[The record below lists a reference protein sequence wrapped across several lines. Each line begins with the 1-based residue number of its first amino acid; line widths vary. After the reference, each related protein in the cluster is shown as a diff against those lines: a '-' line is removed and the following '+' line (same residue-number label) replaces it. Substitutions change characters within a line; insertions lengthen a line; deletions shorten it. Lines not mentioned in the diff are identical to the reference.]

1 MKFTIDNKE
10 LKRLLKQAIAGVD
23 TKANWEPLTRLKFMI
38 LMDELHIIG
47 SNSISYV
54 DAYTTDVEIVDD
66 VGNYSIYFDDAK
78 LLLKMS
84 GEVTFEYDDVL
95 NKVKIT
101 SGNRK
106 INIRGWSCNG
116 VLFAGEKTHVMD
128 IEEGH
133 LVKVINALSKFTVDV
148 GIKHY
153 ININF
158 AEKRFEACEGSC
170 IAIRDFSSEVLDD
183 SISNMM
189 IHRKYFKLIK
199 GTMSSKSK
207 DIVRM
212 SVSDEFVL
220 LEKDGLKCVI
230 KAEGDEFLRISELLD
245 DVVKAPI
252 YKFRFNRNEAL
263 IALKDSLNL
272 SKEKNV
278 FLYKTKDKI
287 YIYTENRNSSMVE
300 SVETEDIENNSEED
314 LIILFNTQYLIDVLS
329 GINADNVECH
339 MTGYKS
345 PVMFY
350 GEEFRFLVL
359 PKSYDINKGKRIVET
374 ITKEI

>member
-1 MKFTIDNKE
+1 MRFKIGSKE

-23 TKANWEPLTRLKFMI
+23 TKANWEPLTRLTFMI
-38 LMDELHIIG
+38 LMDELHVIG

-54 DAYTTDVEIVDD
+54 DAYTTDVETDD
-66 VGNYSIYFDDAK
+66 VGEYSIYFDEAK

-84 GEVTFEYDDVL
+84 GEITFEYDDVL
-95 NKVKIT
+95 NKVKVT

-133 LVKVINALSKFTVDV
+133 LVKVINALSKFTIDV

-170 IAIRDFSSEVLDD
+170 IAIGDFSSEVLDN

-207 DIVRM
+207 DIVKM
-212 SVSDEFVL
+212 SASDEFIL

-278 FLYKTKDKI
+278 FLYKAEGKL

-329 GINADNVECH
+329 GINVDNVECH

-350 GEEFRFLVL
+350 GEEFSFLVL

>member
-23 TKANWEPLTRLKFMI
+23 TKANWEPLTKLKFMI
-38 LMDELHIIG
+38 LMDELHVIG

-54 DAYTTDVEIVDD
+54 DAYTTDVEIDG
-66 VGNYSIYFDDAK
+66 VGEYSIYFDDAK

-84 GEVTFEYDDVL
+84 GEITFEYDDVI
-95 NKVKIT
+95 NRVKVT

-116 VLFAGEKTHVMD
+116 VLFVGEKTHVMD

-133 LVKVINALSKFTVDV
+133 LVKVINALSKFTIDA
-148 GIKHY
+148 GIEHY

-170 IAIRDFSSEVLDD
+170 IAIRDFSSEVLDN
-183 SISNMM
+183 SISNVM

-207 DIVRM
+207 DIVKM
-212 SVSDEFVL
+212 SASDEFVL

-230 KAEGDEFLRISELLD
+230 KAERDEFLRISKLLD

-278 FLYKTKDKI
+278 FLYKAEGKL

-329 GINADNVECH
+329 GINVDNVECH

>member
-23 TKANWEPLTRLKFMI
+23 TKANWEPLTKLKFMI
-38 LMDELHIIG
+38 LMDELHVIG

-54 DAYTTDVEIVDD
+54 DAYTTDVEIDDD

-101 SGNRK
+101 SRNRK

-133 LVKVINALSKFTVDV
+133 LVKVINALSKFTIDA
-148 GIKHY
+148 GIEHY

-170 IAIRDFSSEVLDD
+170 IAIRDFSSEVLDN

-207 DIVRM
+207 DIVKM
-212 SVSDEFVL
+212 SASDEFIL

-263 IALKDSLNL
+263 MALKDSLNL

-278 FLYKTKDKI
+278 FLYKAEGKL

-329 GINADNVECH
+329 GINVDNVECH

-359 PKSYDINKGKRIVET
+359 PKSYDVNKGKRIVET

>member
-23 TKANWEPLTRLKFMI
+23 TKANWEPLTKLKFMI
-38 LMDELHIIG
+38 LMDELHVIG

-54 DAYTTDVEIVDD
+54 DAYTTDVEIDDD

-101 SGNRK
+101 SRNRK

-133 LVKVINALSKFTVDV
+133 LVKVINALSKFTIDA
-148 GIKHY
+148 GIEHY

-170 IAIRDFSSEVLDD
+170 IAIRDFSSEVLDN

-207 DIVRM
+207 DIVKM
-212 SVSDEFVL
+212 SASDEFIL

-263 IALKDSLNL
+263 MALKDSLNL

-278 FLYKTKDKI
+278 FLYKAEGKL

-314 LIILFNTQYLIDVLS
+314 LIILFSTQYLIDVLS
-329 GINADNVECH
+329 GINVDNVECH

-359 PKSYDINKGKRIVET
+359 PKSYDVNKGKRIVET

>member
-1 MKFTIDNKE
+1 MRFKIGSKE

-23 TKANWEPLTRLKFMI
+23 TKANWEPLTRLTFMI
-38 LMDELHIIG
+38 LMDELHVIG

-54 DAYTTDVEIVDD
+54 DAYTTDVETDD
-66 VGNYSIYFDDAK
+66 VGEYSIYFDEAK

-84 GEVTFEYDDVL
+84 GEITFEYDDVL
-95 NKVKIT
+95 NRVKVT

-116 VLFAGEKTHVMD
+116 VLFTGEKTHVMD
-128 IEEGH
+128 IEESH
-133 LVKVINALSKFTVDV
+133 LVKVINALSKFTIDV

-183 SISNMM
+183 SISNIM

-230 KAEGDEFLRISELLD
+230 KAEGDEFLRISKLLN

-252 YKFRFNRNEAL
+252 YKFRFNRNEVL
-263 IALKDSLNL
+263 MALKDSLNL
-272 SKEKNV
+272 SKDKNV

-287 YIYTENRNSSMVE
+287 YIYIENRNSSMIE
-300 SVETEDIENNSEED
+300 SIKTEDIENNSEED
-314 LIILFNTQYLIDVLS
+314 LMILFNTQYLIDVLS
-329 GINADNVECH
+329 GINVDNVECH

-359 PKSYDINKGKRIVET
+359 PKSYDVDKGKRIAKT
-374 ITKEI
+374 ITKEM

>member
-23 TKANWEPLTRLKFMI
+23 TKANWEPLTKLKFMI
-38 LMDELHIIG
+38 LMDELHVIG

-54 DAYTTDVEIVDD
+54 DAYTTDVEIDG
-66 VGNYSIYFDDAK
+66 VGEYSIYFDDAK

-101 SGNRK
+101 SRNRK

-133 LVKVINALSKFTVDV
+133 LVKVINALSKFTLDA
-148 GIKHY
+148 GIEHY

-170 IAIRDFSSEVLDD
+170 IAIRDFSSEVLDN

-207 DIVRM
+207 DIVKM
-212 SVSDEFVL
+212 SASDEFIL

-230 KAEGDEFLRISELLD
+230 KAEGDEFLRISKLLD

-263 IALKDSLNL
+263 MALKDSLNL

-278 FLYKTKDKI
+278 FLYKAEGKL

-359 PKSYDINKGKRIVET
+359 PKSYDVNKGKRIVET